1 MFVDEHT
8 SQREQMKMKMKIIL
22 GRKITSNT
30 IKNWFQLLSYVS
42 PMTILKNKMNK
53 LQHFLVFCRSNGVSA
68 LIDTS
73 DDVNVIKI

>member
-8 SQREQMKMKMKIIL
+8 SQREQMKIIL
-22 GRKITSNT
+22 GRKITSNK

>member
-8 SQREQMKMKMKIIL
+8 SQREQMKIIL